1 MVLCPVPTA
10 GTVVKRTRRPKTF
23 PFSIRLTAEEK
34 ARLEA
39 KANGV
44 SLGLFI
50 RDVVLD
56 DAVRPRI
63 VRQSFRVQDREA
75 FARVLALLGR
85 SKIADSISRLADA
98 ADDGCLPVD
107 DEVRVTL
114 KRSCDD
120 VRAIRLLLMTA
131 IGLKVKPEW
140 QPEERLAQT
149 FDRVVGRVWE

>member
-1 MVLCPVPTA
+1 MA
-10 GTVVKRTRRPKTF
+10 RYAKRRRASEATY

-34 ARLEA
+34 IRLEG

-44 SLGLFI
+44 PLGLFI

-56 DAVRPRI
+56 DAVKPRV

-98 ADDGCLPVD
+98 AADGCLPVD
-107 DEVRVTL
+107 DEVRATL
-114 KRSCDD
+114 KGGCDD
-120 VRAIRLLLMTA
+120 IRSIRLLLMTA

-140 QPEERLAQT
+140 QPDERLTQT

>member
-1 MVLCPVPTA
+1 MA
-10 GTVVKRTRRPKTF
+10 RYAKRRRASDATT

-34 ARLEA
+34 TRLED

-44 SLGLFI
+44 PLGLFI

-56 DAVRPRI
+56 DAVKPRI

-85 SKIADSISRLADA
+85 SKIADSLSRLADA

-107 DEVRVTL
+107 DEVRAAL
-114 KRSCDD
+114 KRGCDD
-120 VRAIRLLLMTA
+120 IRSIRLLLMTA
-131 IGLKVKPEW
+131 VGMKVKPEW